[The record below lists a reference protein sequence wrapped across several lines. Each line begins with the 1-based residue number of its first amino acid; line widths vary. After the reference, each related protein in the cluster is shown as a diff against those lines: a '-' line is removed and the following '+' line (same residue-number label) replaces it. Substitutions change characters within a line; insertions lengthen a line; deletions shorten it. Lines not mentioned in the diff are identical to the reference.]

1 MKETAPAGLILE
13 SVLRWILPLI
23 LFGITQSVL
32 LPRVGFSGDA
42 REGWTT
48 LDVRMRAG
56 FSCASLED
64 RTFWI
69 AMPAD
74 YLKKKRSQIWQVQRG
89 FKYGVIDKQTFLT
102 ELFKCTRTKSAH
114 LNIFGHGH
122 RATLAPGLSSW

>member
-74 YLKKKRSQIWQVQRG
+74 YFKKNEVKFG
-89 FKYGVIDKQTFLT
+89 KYNVV
-102 ELFKCTRTKSAH
+102 
-114 LNIFGHGH
+114 LNME
-122 RATLAPGLSSW
+122 